1 MSEHEGDR
9 QKAMAAVG
17 ALFAKYKLLAA
28 KRTKGHVVSTTPRNY
43 AVLGYADSAQDF
55 DSQVMDSLE
64 LVDATPDGTVAFDM
78 VMAPSFSNLNSMSW
92 SLSPW
97 NQIHVYALYIVPAW
111 FESFSPHNH
120 IYGPPT

>member
-28 KRTKGHVVSTTPRNY
+28 KRTKGHV
-43 AVLGYADSAQDF
+43 DF

-78 VMAPSFSNLNSMSW
+78 VMAPSFSNLN
-92 SLSPW
+92 
-97 NQIHVYALYIVPAW
+97 
-111 FESFSPHNH
+111 
-120 IYGPPT
+120 